1 MIVIRLNTPEQN
13 GTSGSDD
20 KRQRR
25 YLPAHALPASAP
37 APQTNVEIK
46 KMLGGIHEKRLSTL
60 DKGVRGSDT
69 HAVPGSSIL
78 LRVGRSRLCVVSFVD
93 SSPFAD
99 TRRVRAHP
107 PRLRQPHGA
116 SHAAWSTNI
125 AKQRAQAGKSTLRHN
140 GTGRSIAD
148 LSRGADAFRW

>member
-1 MIVIRLNTPEQN
+1 MRSQLSRLYIACRAWSMSTVPARREAWRIFIQGRHAGLRHRRRRWFLNMIVIRLNTPEQN
-13 GTSGSDD
+13 GTSGSDN

-46 KMLGGIHEKRLSTL
+46 KMLEGIHEKRLSTL

-99 TRRVRAHP
+99 RRRIRAHP
-107 PRLRQPHGA
+107 P
-116 SHAAWSTNI
+116 
-125 AKQRAQAGKSTLRHN
+125 
-140 GTGRSIAD
+140 
-148 LSRGADAFRW
+148 